1 MSNYDKILR
10 DKENNLPPKKS
21 DLENNWALLE
31 TQLNS
36 TSQTSTNEAKFN
48 LNKIIKTLLV
58 TAVVAIIIFIGFF
71 VSKNKNTPAINTD
84 FTLSKSAIKPPMP
97 AVNVLYETFMYD
109 ADKGD
114 TLFTKNGSILVFP
127 KNAVLNNKGEI
138 VSGKIELRT
147 REFNDPLD
155 YYMAGIPMTYDSAG
169 VKYTFVSSGMIDIK
183 AYKNNELLYVNP
195 KAKPQLNLVS
205 TNSEKNTNLYILDTT
220 KGQWINK
227 GKDEVNH
234 VAIKENKSQAT
245 SATKTDFIKNTES
258 EGNVI
263 SEKAKDEVNDVVIEK
278 GKINTTTVQE
288 DRITLKAKPRPK
300 EANVKNTKNGAYEM
314 DVKVKPIMPQKASGK
329 NPTIEIII
337 DPASFKELLT
347 YNNLKFEVLNSSV
360 EALGEDSKTEWE
372 NVELVR
378 NEEKNGYSARFTLGK
393 KVVQYKVKPVLEG
406 KNYDVAIKVY
416 NEKVNE
422 YYDLQKKRIAK
433 EQMQNDTI
441 ALQDKL
447 IDEENKK
454 TVAKN
459 EVVIAKNK
467 IVEIENKRI
476 EELNILII
484 ARNKRVA
491 EAKKEYLL
499 MLKKQERS
507 SDSLNKLLEERNRIL
522 RLVWEKENRALAL
535 KENLLRSFTIDGFGY
550 WNCDMPT
557 YPNGVPI
564 SATFIDDKNNILN
577 LNYIN
582 AASFGINRVLAYY
595 NNNITVLPNTKHIIW
610 SVYQNEFYYLS
621 FKEYEKLNIKPDR
634 RAFTFKLNK
643 YEGKSNTVSDLRKI
657 LYGG

>member
-31 TQLNS
+31 T
-36 TSQTSTNEAKFN
+36 KFN

-97 AVNVLYETFMYD
+97 QINVPYETFTYD
-109 ADKGD
+109 AEKGD

-127 KNAVLNNKGEI
+127 KNAVLNSEGVI
-138 VSGKIELRT
+138 VIGKVEVRT

-183 AYKNNELLYVNP
+183 AYQNNELLYVNP

-205 TNSEKNTNLYILDTT
+205 TNNERNTNLYILDTT
-220 KGQWINK
+220 TGQWINK
-227 GKDEVNH
+227 GRDK
-234 VAIKENKSQAT
+234 
-245 SATKTDFIKNTES
+245 
-258 EGNVI
+258 
-263 SEKAKDEVNDVVIEK
+263 VNDLTQKPKKNITSTLP
-278 GKINTTTVQE
+278 KIINNLIQRGDRLLSPGLEE
-288 DRITLKAKPRPK
+288 DYFKE
-300 EANVKNTKNGAYEM
+300 EANEKTGAIT
-314 DVKVKPIMPQKASGK
+314 KPIPPQKASGK

-337 DPASFKELLT
+337 DPASFKELLV
-347 YNNLKFEVLNSSV
+347 YNNLKFEVLDNETAIV
-360 EALGEDSKTEWE
+360 GEDSKTEWD
-372 NVELVR
+372 NVELLR
-378 NEEKNGYSARFTLGK
+378 SAKSSNYTAKFSLGNK
-393 KVVQYKVKPVLEG
+393 SVQYQVKPVLEG
-406 KNYDVAIKVY
+406 KDYEEAVNVY
-416 NEKVNE
+416 NERIKA
-422 YYDLQKKRIAK
+422 YYDVQNKRVAS
-433 EQMQNDTI
+433 EQIQRDTL
-441 ALQDKL
+441 ALQNKL
-447 IDEENKK
+447 MDEENKK

-467 IVEIENKRI
+467 IVEIENRRI

-595 NNNITVLPNTKHIIW
+595 NNNITVLPNTNHIIW

>member
-147 REFNDPLD
+147 REFNDPID

-183 AYKNNELLYVNP
+183 AYQNNELLYVNP
-195 KAKPQLNLVS
+195 RAKPQLNLVS
-205 TNSEKNTNLYILDTT
+205 TNNERNTNLYILDTT
-220 KGQWINK
+220 TGQWINK
-227 GKDEVNH
+227 GR
-234 VAIKENKSQAT
+234 
-245 SATKTDFIKNTES
+245 
-258 EGNVI
+258 
-263 SEKAKDEVNDVVIEK
+263 DEVNDLTQKPKKNITSTLP
-278 GKINTTTVQE
+278 KIINNLIQSGDRLLSPGLEE
-288 DRITLKAKPRPK
+288 DYFKE
-300 EANVKNTKNGAYEM
+300 EANEKTGAIT
-314 DVKVKPIMPQKASGK
+314 KPIPPQKASGK

-337 DPASFKELLT
+337 DPASFKELLV
-347 YNNLKFEVLNSSV
+347 YNNLKFEVLDNETAIV
-360 EALGEDSKTEWE
+360 GEDSKTEWD
-372 NVELVR
+372 NVELLR
-378 NEEKNGYSARFTLGK
+378 SAKSSNYTAKFSLGNK
-393 KVVQYKVKPVLEG
+393 SVQYQVKPVLEG
-406 KNYDVAIKVY
+406 KDYEEAVNVY
-416 NEKVNE
+416 NERIKA
-422 YYDLQKKRIAK
+422 YYDVQNKRVAS
-433 EQMQNDTI
+433 EQIQRDTL
-441 ALQDKL
+441 ALQNKL
-447 IDEENKK
+447 MDEENKK

-476 EELNILII
+476 KELNILII
-484 ARNKRVA
+484 ARNKRM
-491 EAKKEYLL
+491 EERMKNEKERKKIN
-499 MLKKQERS
+499 
-507 SDSLNKLLEERNRIL
+507 DSL
-522 RLVWEKENRALAL
+522 RLIWEKENRALAL

-550 WNCDMPT
+550 WNCDQPT

-564 SATFIDDKNNILN
+564 SATFVDEKNNVLN
-577 LNYIN
+577 FTNIN

-595 NNNITVLPNTKHIIW
+595 NNNITVLPNTNHIIW